1 MLADETHVALHGDD
15 GTLAGEEQSGAVFRN
30 LVLDL
35 ASAGKLLAGP
45 EIGPLALGQ
54 IDLVTENAE
63 EQIVQPTEVKIVNE
77 RSLLHKRALIAA
89 VVILAVVVLGVI
101 FLLTTDLYNMFS

>member
-1 MLADETHVALHGDD
+1 MTNAIEFVNET
-15 GTLAGEEQSGAVFRN
+15 
-30 LVLDL
+30 
-35 ASAGKLLAGP
+35 K
-45 EIGPLALGQ
+45 
-54 IDLVTENAE
+54 NAE

-77 RSLLHKRALIAA
+77 RSLLHKRVLIAA